1 MEKKAYNKPRME
13 VTLLRSTC
21 ICNTSPV
28 PGYGNEV
35 GAKKRSSAREEVE
48 ESKTDLWGNK

>member
-28 PGYGNEV
+28 PGYGDEV
-35 GAKKRSSAREEVE
+35 GAKKRSSVREEVE